1 MRVWSLRCLATR
13 LGFHPASSNY
23 QPLPYLFPPHPCFN
37 SINLVGLGFAEMRP
51 SLIDEHHSRLSTNL
65 PYIIYCTWNSICYRD
80 GPVPCLGDSML
91 PSPVGRMELSASEQ
105 KSMCYSNRIYSDI
118 NKLMGFEAKPYLD
131 NRPMYSASYS
141 NHRPFGTVKCER
153 DDLPASYHPYLQLP
167 SATHT
172 ATHSWGNSTPHSVRC
187 R

>member
-1 MRVWSLRCLATR
+1 MRLELALLSNQAR
-13 LGFHPASSNY
+13 VSSSVLKLST
-23 QPLPYLFPPHPCFN
+23 PPYLPPLHPCFN

-51 SLIDEHHSRLSTNL
+51 SLIDEHHSRLSSL
-65 PYIIYCTWNSICYRD
+65 IIFIALTKYFLYYRD

-153 DDLPASYHPYLQLP
+153 DDLPTSYHPYLQLP

-172 ATHSWGNSTPHSVRC
+172 ATHS
-187 R
+187 